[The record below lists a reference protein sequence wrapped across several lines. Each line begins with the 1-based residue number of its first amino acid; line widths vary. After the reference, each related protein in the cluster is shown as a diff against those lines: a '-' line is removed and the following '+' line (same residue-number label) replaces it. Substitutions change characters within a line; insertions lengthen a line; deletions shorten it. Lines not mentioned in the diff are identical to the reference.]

1 MKDFDLCTG
10 CGACS
15 EGCPKGAITMS
26 QNAEG
31 FLYPTINERKCVD
44 CGLCHSICG
53 KYDCIES
60 TVPMLSYSAYAKS
73 PSQRAEGSSGGIF
86 GVIAEQVL
94 NEGGT
99 VLGAVFDAATQKV
112 MHTSSATASLS
123 QLKKSKYVQSD
134 TKNTFS
140 ETKRLLNAG
149 KKVFYVGTPCEIEGL
164 LSFLGSEHE
173 NLLTMDF
180 VCHGVPSPGF
190 FSDAIAHYETM
201 KHQKVVDFTFREKNL
216 GWRKQSVNIYFEN
229 GEKIAKRSTDY
240 YYYCFLKNYTLRR
253 SCFSCDRYKKH
264 LSDITVADYWTVPKE
279 KDDDKGISLIHVNS
293 EKAKR
298 VLDGLK
304 EELLMERYIEK
315 NIEKFSHKKYDI
327 EKRDA
332 FFAFYISNGGEKT
345 IKKYTKIMK
354 KEKFMR
360 SVKRVVGEI
369 IYLPY
374 YLIKWMRR

>member
-1 MKDFDLCTG
+1 MCTG
-10 CGACS
+10 CSACS
-15 EGCPKGAITMS
+15 EGCPQNAITMS

-31 FLYPTINERKCVD
+31 FLYPTINESKCVD
-44 CGLCHSICG
+44 CGLCHSICE
-53 KYDCIES
+53 KYDRVECTI
-60 TVPMLSYSAYAKS
+60 PMLSYSAYAKS
-73 PSQRAEGSSGGIF
+73 PSQRAGGSSGGIF

-94 NEGGT
+94 KEGGT
-99 VLGAVFDAATQKV
+99 VFGAVFDAATQKV
-112 MHTSSATASLS
+112 MHTSSVTTSLS
-123 QLKKSKYVQSD
+123 QMKRSKYVQSD

-140 ETKRLLNAG
+140 ETKRLLKAG

-164 LSFLGSEHE
+164 LSFLGAEHE

-180 VCHGVPSPGF
+180 ICHGVPSPGF
-190 FSDAIAHYETM
+190 FSDTIAYYETM
-201 KHQKVVDFTFREKNL
+201 KRQKVVDFTFREKNL

-229 GEKIAKRSTDY
+229 GEKIAKRSTDHY
-240 YYYCFLKNYTLRR
+240 YYYCFLQNYTLRR

-293 EKAKR
+293 EKGKR

-315 NIEKFSHKKYDI
+315 NIEKLSHKKYDI
-327 EKRDA
+327 KKRDR

-360 SVKRVVGEI
+360 SVKRVVGDI
-369 IYLPY
+369 FYLPY